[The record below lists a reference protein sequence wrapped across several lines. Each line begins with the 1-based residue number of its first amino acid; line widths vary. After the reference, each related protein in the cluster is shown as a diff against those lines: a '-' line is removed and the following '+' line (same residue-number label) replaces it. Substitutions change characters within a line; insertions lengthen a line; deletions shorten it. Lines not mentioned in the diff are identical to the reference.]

1 MLSFSKHHILRIVAC
16 LCALCT
22 LAGCDRTEAR
32 ARDAFSNYQTAAAAN
47 DLVGARQAL
56 LQLVQVKEDVP
67 DYWAQLGKIQIAL
80 GSDGDAYY
88 AFTRAYELDRRN
100 PDLVRA
106 VTQLALQ
113 TGDIVQAQAH
123 VDELEVLAPGDPWI
137 QLTKGWAAIGQ
148 LRYGEA
154 LAASDAI
161 LTNSPLDANATVL
174 KGRAL
179 VGLDRTDEAID
190 LLQKQI
196 ASQPSDTGSLQLLSR
211 IYVRQNDWPKAAM
224 ISQRL
229 GGLTP
234 DNQANT
240 LLLVEASLRS
250 GNFALARE
258 ASANILKPDA
268 QPTTIA
274 SVLDLWADF
283 WPSSQRAQ
291 DALKFASQSSA
302 LNQKLVYAG
311 FLNRINDPAD
321 SMRIASQ
328 AAGLPVNGGNA
339 EANAVLAD
347 SWSRTG
353 NIRAAMDRF
362 NAVIAFDPGNATALR
377 GRAELE
383 LRLGN
388 AKSAVID
395 AQKLVTVLPSSAR
408 DRLLLAKSFV
418 RTGNN
423 QWADR
428 TLWTAF
434 QELPGDEKIYYALL
448 ANKQGNSDVLH
459 EVQEEFARQR
469 DARLNRGLL

>member
-1 MLSFSKHHILRIVAC
+1 MPFPKHHILRVVAC

-22 LAGCDRTEAR
+22 LAACDRTEAR
-32 ARDAFSNYQTAAAAN
+32 ARDAFSDYQAAAAAN
-47 DLVGARQAL
+47 DLIGARQAL
-56 LQLVQVKEDVP
+56 LGLVRIKEDVP
-67 DYWAQLGKIQIAL
+67 DYWAQLGKIQLAL
-80 GSDGDAYY
+80 GNSDDAYY

-113 TGDIVQAQAH
+113 VGDLEQAQAH
-123 VDELEVLAPGDPWI
+123 AEELEVLAPSDPWV

-148 LRYGEA
+148 LRYAEA
-154 LAASDAI
+154 LAASNAI
-161 LTNSPLDANATVL
+161 LANTPLDANATVL

-179 VGLDRTDEAID
+179 VGLNRTDEALD

-224 ISQRL
+224 TAQRL
-229 GGLTP
+229 SGLIP
-234 DNQANT
+234 DNQPNK

-258 ASANILKPDA
+258 ASANILTPEA
-268 QPTTIA
+268 QPSMIG

-291 DALKFASQSSA
+291 DALKFAAQSPA
-302 LNQKLVYAG
+302 LGQKLVYAS

-321 SMRIASQ
+321 AMRIASP
-328 AAGLPVNGGNA
+328 AAGLPVDAENA

-347 SWSRTG
+347 SWARTG
-353 NIRAAMDRF
+353 NIKGAKQRF
-362 NAVIAFDPGNATALR
+362 DAVITFDPGNATALR
-377 GRAELE
+377 GRAEVE
-383 LRLGN
+383 LRMGN
-388 AKSAVID
+388 PKSAVID

-408 DRLLLAKSFV
+408 DRLLLAKCFV
-418 RTGNN
+418 AAGEN

-448 ANKQGNSDVLH
+448 ASKNGNADVVH
-459 EVQEEFARQR
+459 DVQEEFARQR
-469 DARLNRGLL
+469 DAHLNRGLL